1 MARFR
6 VWLWRLAMLASMG
19 MALFFAWFSIAPFET
34 VGDPTFDTV
43 IWRARA
49 WEGGPVFAQL
59 AGVVAWLLSALM
71 AGRWGR
77 GLLCLSAGGMQFLCL
92 LAMANEYGSL
102 IQYGDLRDAYDI
114 AAHKLMVSRV
124 LTLGLALG
132 SLALGALARSGHVR
146 G

>member
-1 MARFR
+1 MARVR
-6 VWLWRLAMLASMG
+6 VWLWRLAMLASLG

-34 VGDPTFDTV
+34 AGDPTFETV
-43 IWRARA
+43 ISRARA

-59 AGVVAWLLSALM
+59 AGVVGWLLCAAT

-77 GLLCLSAGGMQFLCL
+77 GLLCLSAAGLQCLSL

-114 AAHKLMVSRV
+114 AAHKLMVSRM

-132 SLALGALARSGHVR
+132 SLAIGAWARGAGR
-146 G
+146 RK